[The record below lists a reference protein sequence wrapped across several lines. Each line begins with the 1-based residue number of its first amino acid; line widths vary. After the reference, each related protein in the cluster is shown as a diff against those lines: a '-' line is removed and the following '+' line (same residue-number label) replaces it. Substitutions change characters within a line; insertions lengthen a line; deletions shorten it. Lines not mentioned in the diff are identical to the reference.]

1 MAQHYGEHTRA
12 VRAAAAAPA
21 PGTPMRIPVYRAS
34 TYAFATSRDYAASL
48 TGDGQYAYARIDSP
62 NSDAFAAAV
71 AALEG
76 AHLEGEVHGQG
87 FASGMAA
94 ISTTLLALTHAGAHV
109 VASRALYGNTYKLLD
124 VVLRRFGVAV
134 DFVDITD
141 PAAVRAAFRPET
153 VLVYTETLAN
163 PTMTVSD
170 LPVLAAL
177 AHEAGALL
185 VVDSTFASPVVCRPL
200 EHGADIVLHS
210 ATKYLGGHSDAT
222 GGVAVGRPDLLAR
235 IREAR
240 IDLGPHL
247 AADEAFLLHRGL
259 ETLPLRMA
267 RQCATAAE
275 FAAALAEHPAVARV
289 DHPSLPTHQGH
300 VLARKLFDTGPE
312 GPRYGAVVTV
322 TPRGGREAGIAF
334 ADRLRLATIA
344 PSLGGTH
351 TVVSH
356 VASTTHRQM
365 SDEALHAAG
374 IDLGAVRFS
383 IGVEDPADLI
393 ADARQALD
401 GLPVK
406 K

>member
-12 VRAAAAAPA
+12 IRSAAVAPA
-21 PGTPMRIPVYRAS
+21 AGSPMRIPVYRAS
-34 TYAFATSRDYAASL
+34 TYAFENSQEYAESL
-48 TGDGQYAYARIDSP
+48 YGGGRYSYARIDSP

-76 AHLEGEVHGQG
+76 QRCGGEVHGQG

-94 ISTTLLALTHAGAHV
+94 ISTALLALTRSGAHV
-109 VASRALYGNTYKLLD
+109 VASRSLYGNTYKLLD
-124 VVLRRFGVAV
+124 SLLRRFGVDV

-141 PAAVRAAFRPET
+141 AAAVRAAIRAET
-153 VLVYTETLAN
+153 VLVYTETLSN
-163 PTMTVSD
+163 PSMLVSD
-170 LPVLAAL
+170 LPALAAV

-200 EHGADIVLHS
+200 EHGADVVLHS

-222 GGVAVGRPDLLAR
+222 GGVAVARPDLMER

-240 IDLGPHL
+240 VDLGPHL

-275 FAAALAEHPAVARV
+275 FAAAMLRHPAVARV
-289 DHPSLPTHQGH
+289 DHPSLPDHQGH
-300 VLARKLFDTGPE
+300 ALARKLFDAGPE
-312 GPRYGAVVTV
+312 GTRYGAVVTV
-322 TPRGGREAGIAF
+322 TPRGGRDAGTAF
-334 ADRLRLATIA
+334 ADGLRLATIA

-351 TVVSH
+351 TLVSH
-356 VASTTHRQM
+356 VASTTPRQM
-365 SDEALHAAG
+365 SDAALRAAG
-374 IDLGAVRFS
+374 IEPGAVRFS
-383 IGVEDPADLI
+383 IGLEDPEDLV
-393 ADARQALD
+393 ADALQALD
-401 GLPVK
+401 ELPVK
-406 K
+406 E

>member
-141 PAAVRAAFRPET
+141 PAAVRAAFRPAT

-163 PTMTVSD
+163 RGVPS
-170 LPVLAAL
+170 PGARRRHRAAFGHQIPWRAL
-177 AHEAGALL
+177 GRDRGSGGGPPRPAG
-185 VVDSTFASPVVCRPL
+185 PYP
-200 EHGADIVLHS
+200 
-210 ATKYLGGHSDAT
+210 
-222 GGVAVGRPDLLAR
+222 
-235 IREAR
+235 
-240 IDLGPHL
+240 
-247 AADEAFLLHRGL
+247 
-259 ETLPLRMA
+259 
-267 RQCATAAE
+267 
-275 FAAALAEHPAVARV
+275 
-289 DHPSLPTHQGH
+289 
-300 VLARKLFDTGPE
+300 
-312 GPRYGAVVTV
+312 
-322 TPRGGREAGIAF
+322 
-334 ADRLRLATIA
+334 
-344 PSLGGTH
+344 
-351 TVVSH
+351 
-356 VASTTHRQM
+356 
-365 SDEALHAAG
+365 
-374 IDLGAVRFS
+374 
-383 IGVEDPADLI
+383 
-393 ADARQALD
+393 
-401 GLPVK
+401 
-406 K
+406 